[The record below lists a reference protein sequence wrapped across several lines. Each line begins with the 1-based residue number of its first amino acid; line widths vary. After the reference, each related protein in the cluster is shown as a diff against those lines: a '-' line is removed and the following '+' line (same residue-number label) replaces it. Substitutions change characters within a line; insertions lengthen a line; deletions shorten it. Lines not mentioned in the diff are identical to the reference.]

1 MNKESV
7 LADLKVLLGIDDTS
21 KDALLMIIINDCI
34 DRVCG
39 YCRVEE
45 FPEGLVS
52 LLPIMVHRAYAVGGY
67 GRADPVGSVTMIK
80 QGERTIQYEGLSG
93 TSGDW
98 LTNFTDRLEPFR
110 KRRGRFPSEC
120 V

>member
-34 DRVCG
+34 DRVC
-39 YCRVEE
+39 
-45 FPEGLVS
+45 
-52 LLPIMVHRAYAVGGY
+52 
-67 GRADPVGSVTMIK
+67 GSVTMIK

-110 KRRGRFPSEC
+110 KRRGRLPSEC